1 MCYNMFMTDKQE
13 LTRKNGR
20 FIKGHSGNP
29 KGRPPSLSPELR
41 ERLDK
46 ATPDIIDKIVE
57 KALDGDLAA
66 AKIILDR
73 TAPVPKQTS
82 ATVTIPDL
90 GSESTTLVEKAGAI
104 LGSVASGNCPA
115 DVGAVLMQSVTALA
129 KVIEVDELERRIAA
143 LEAPQ

>member
-1 MCYNMFMTDKQE
+1 MADNHVV
-13 LTRKNGR
+13 TRSNDGK
-20 FIKGHSGNP
+20 FVKGVSGNP

-46 ATPDIIDKIVE
+46 ATPDIIDKIIE

-73 TAPVPKQTS
+73 TAPVPKQSS

-90 GSESTTLVEKAGAI
+90 GSDSTTLVEKAGAI

-129 KVIEVDELERRIAA
+129 KVIEVDELDRRITA

>member
-1 MCYNMFMTDKQE
+1 MTDNQE
-13 LTRKNGR
+13 ITRKNGR
-20 FIKGHSGNP
+20 FAKGHSGNP

-73 TAPVPKQTS
+73 TAPVPKQSS
-82 ATVTIPDL
+82 ATVTIPNL
-90 GSESTTLVEKAGAI
+90 GSDSTTLVEKAGAI

-129 KVIEVDELERRIAA
+129 KVIEVDELERRITA

>member
-1 MCYNMFMTDKQE
+1 MTDKQE
-13 LTRKNGR
+13 LTRNKGR
-20 FIKGHSGNP
+20 FAKGHSGNP
-29 KGRPPSLSPELR
+29 KGRPPALTPELR

-104 LGSVASGNCPA
+104 LSSVASGNCPA

-129 KVIEVDELERRIAA
+129 KVIEVDELERRITA

>member
-1 MCYNMFMTDKQE
+1 
-13 LTRKNGR
+13 L
-20 FIKGHSGNP
+20 
-29 KGRPPSLSPELR
+29 LSPELR

-73 TAPVPKQTS
+73 TAPIPKQSS
-82 ATVTIPDL
+82 ATVHIPDL

>member
-1 MCYNMFMTDKQE
+1 MADKQE

-20 FIKGHSGNP
+20 FTKGHSGNP
-29 KGRPPSLSPELR
+29 RGRPPTLSPELR

-73 TAPVPKQTS
+73 TAPVPKQSS

-104 LGSVASGNCPA
+104 LNSVASGNCPA
-115 DVGAVLMQSVTALA
+115 DVGAVLMQSITALA